1 MLKIYFKTLYSFYFY
16 LNFTLIGQRLFLP
29 FVLFMAF
36 LSWMMVYLA
45 AGMFIQKT
53 VPPLLQNMPKVTFEN
68 GKLTQPQAAVSV
80 QIPNTPLRLM
90 FDATPKAQLPAED
103 GKPLLW
109 VHQDSLYLR
118 ANGQTSRQTLP
129 EDLSFTT
136 DTQTLQK
143 YKSTLMS
150 SLRIAVLIVSLPL
163 ILFLIVFYIA
173 QAYMVG
179 VIFGYWR
186 KVRIPRVAIFR
197 WALLML
203 GPTLTLFYIHLWV
216 HIPLYSLAQVI
227 LCIIYMQQ
235 IYNSLERFPYE
246 D

>member
-1 MLKIYFKTLYSFYFY
+1 
-16 LNFTLIGQRLFLP
+16 
-29 FVLFMAF
+29 
-36 LSWMMVYLA
+36 
-45 AGMFIQKT
+45 
-53 VPPLLQNMPKVTFEN
+53 
-68 GKLTQPQAAVSV
+68 
-80 QIPNTPLRLM
+80 
-90 FDATPKAQLPAED
+90 
-103 GKPLLW
+103 
-109 VHQDSLYLR
+109 
-118 ANGQTSRQTLP
+118 
-129 EDLSFTT
+129 
-136 DTQTLQK
+136 
-143 YKSTLMS
+143 MS

-173 QAYMVG
+173 QAYVVG

-186 KVRIPRVAIFR
+186 KVRIPRIAIFR